1 MVMREGET
9 LKTNSDRYWETF
21 NEIDEDFEEVAI
33 RMFKVGLPTKHELR
47 KSLTKKL
54 VQSMCQLM
62 NRLINL
68 NGSRMISNKGRGRQ
82 KWLSLI
88 EEALGLKGVITTDP
102 GEILLDILGFL
113 MPKWSTQYSRSLCI
127 RFLRR

>member
-1 MVMREGET
+1 
-9 LKTNSDRYWETF
+9 
-21 NEIDEDFEEVAI
+21 
-33 RMFKVGLPTKHELR
+33 MFKVGLPTEHELR

-54 VQSMCQLM
+54 VQSMRQLM
-62 NRLINL
+62 DRLINL

-88 EEALGLKGVITTDP
+88 EEALDLKGVITTDP

-113 MPKWSTQYSRSLCI
+113 MPKWLTQYSRSLCI

>member
-9 LKTNSDRYWETF
+9 LKTYSNRYWETF
-21 NEIDEDFEEVAI
+21 NEIDGDFEDVAI
-33 RMFKVGLPTKHELR
+33 RMFKVGLPTEHELR

-54 VQSMCQLM
+54 AQSMRQLM
-62 NRLINL
+62 DRLINL